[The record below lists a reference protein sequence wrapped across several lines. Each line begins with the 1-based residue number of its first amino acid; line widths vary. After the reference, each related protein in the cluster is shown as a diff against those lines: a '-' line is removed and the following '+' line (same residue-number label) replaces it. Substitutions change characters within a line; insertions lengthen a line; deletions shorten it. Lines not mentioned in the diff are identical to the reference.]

1 MTTEALANLNDQQ
14 LAQLIST
21 AQGLLQA
28 RVEQRKSEAMDQ
40 IRQIAATA
48 QILVSFR
55 GGRTSKPRRDTLR
68 AGVRYANPGDA
79 SQSYVVGNGKQP
91 NWFVAL
97 REKGRLPPP
106 TVSGSL
112 NWKAT

>member
-1 MTTEALANLNDQQ
+1 MTTEALTDLNDQQ

-40 IRQIAATA
+40 IRQIAAKA
-48 QILVSFR
+48 QIVVSFR
-55 GGRTSKPRRDTLR
+55 GGRASKHRRATLR
-68 AGVRYANPGDA
+68 AGDRYVNPGDA
-79 SQSYVVGNGKQP
+79 SQSYIVGNGKQP

-97 REKGRLPPP
+97 RDKGRLPSPI
-106 TVSGSL
+106 SGST
-112 NWKAT
+112 NSKAT